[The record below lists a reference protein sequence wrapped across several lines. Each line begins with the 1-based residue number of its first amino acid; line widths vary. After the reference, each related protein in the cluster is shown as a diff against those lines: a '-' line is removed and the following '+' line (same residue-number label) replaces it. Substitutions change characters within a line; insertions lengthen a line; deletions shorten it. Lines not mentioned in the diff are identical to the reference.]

1 MPAERQD
8 SEGGFHP
15 EQFIAELESQ
25 LRAIEAAGGEAPAA
39 LKAQLERM
47 KQLLAEGQG
56 DEVRMFKAGDS
67 GSGFMGFSVPVEPGE
82 VPRDSEYERL
92 TRAVLGGAV
101 RFHQCPTALS
111 AS

>member
-1 MPAERQD
+1 
-8 SEGGFHP
+8 
-15 EQFIAELESQ
+15 
-25 LRAIEAAGGEAPAA
+25 
-39 LKAQLERM
+39 
-47 KQLLAEGQG
+47 
-56 DEVRMFKAGDS
+56 
-67 GSGFMGFSVPVEPGE
+67 VPVEPGE